1 MGTIHKLNMERFDGF
16 ADIYDE
22 ARPRCPEAVT
32 AIARRYLDGRP
43 DTVVDL
49 GSGTGRSALVWKDA
63 ASYVVGVEPN
73 ADMIE
78 RARRNADGAVNVG
91 FVRRFSNDTGLP
103 DAFAD
108 VVTCSQA
115 FHWMEPVSTLR
126 EVNRILKP
134 QGLFMIIDA
143 DLTPV
148 CNWKAEY
155 VFRKF
160 AKMLKDI
167 ETNDPDISATFV
179 RWSRDKHLGSLAQS
193 GHFMFVREIVFS
205 NTETFTADRMIRM
218 AMSLGGLQTV
228 LKRKPEL
235 IRESLAEYE
244 EGIREIFGEQTFEAQ
259 FGYRVTVG
267 VKSA

>member
-1 MGTIHKLNMERFDGF
+1 MNAERFGGF

-22 ARPRCPEAVT
+22 ARPRCPAYVT
-32 AIARRYLDGRP
+32 EIARRYLDCCP
-43 DTVVDL
+43 ETVVDL

-63 ASYVVGVEPN
+63 AGYVVGVEPN
-73 ADMIE
+73 GDMLAC
-78 RARRNADGAVNVG
+78 ARRNAEGVVNVG

-103 DAFAD
+103 GSFAD

-134 QGLFMIIDA
+134 TGLFIVIDA

-148 CNWKAEY
+148 CNWRAEY

-160 AKMLKDI
+160 AKILKDI
-167 ETNDPDISATFV
+167 ETTDPDISATFV

-193 GHFMFVREIVFS
+193 GYFTFIREIVFS
-205 NTETFTADRMIRM
+205 NTESFTAQRLIRM
-218 AMSLGGLQTV
+218 VMSLGGLQTV
-228 LKRKPEL
+228 LKRKPEA
-235 IRESLAEYE
+235 IRESLAEFE
-244 EGIREIFGEQTFEAQ
+244 EGIREIFGERTFEAQ
-259 FGYRVTVG
+259 FGYRITVG
-267 VKSA
+267 VKS